1 MDTKAAQDRL
11 HMEGEDLP
19 AREAEGVLLEEA
31 GEGQDDFLIE
41 KPSGILFIVNL
52 SIFMY
57 TEEADKLA

>member
-1 MDTKAAQDRL
+1 M
-11 HMEGEDLP
+11 
-19 AREAEGVLLEEA
+19 EEA